1 MNSKLMTMAI
11 AAGLLVASG
20 ISMAQQT
27 EDEGNA
33 AMNQGETKPMNQ
45 NREET
50 KVATQT
56 QVQTKAENQYRV
68 ENKSAMNQGETKPAN
83 QNKVE
88 EKASKQDKSR
98 TETRTRIQPRTSNSS
113 RSNRGA
119 APSGSRGGSKGGRR

>member
-56 QVQTKAENQYRV
+56 QVQTKALEQQGNG
-68 ENKSAMNQGETKPAN
+68 KAAKNQGETKPAN